1 MKKVHTI
8 SINSEE
14 EEEELDIPQIIEDF
28 PAFSFWLRNQS
39 DKNIYALKYWEK
51 TIFKKLMAGHK
62 MTLENYYEFLAEKEE
77 SKQELMKVQE
87 VDRFNYSLFIGKT
100 ITHYGLKKK
109 VISYRDADSYIHLF
123 FETGDLLIL
132 KEKAIGALKNAN

>member
-14 EEEELDIPQIIEDF
+14 EEEELNITVNLEDF
-28 PAFSFWLRNQS
+28 PAFSFWLRSQS
-39 DKNIYALKYWEK
+39 DKKIYSLKYWEK
-51 TIFKKLMAGHK
+51 TILKKLMGGHK
-62 MTLENYYEFLAEKEE
+62 MTLENYAEFLKEREE
-77 SKQELMKVQE
+77 SKQELLKVQE
-87 VDRFNYSLFIGKT
+87 VDRFNYSLFIGIT

-132 KEKAIGALKNAN
+132 KEEARSALKNAN